1 VILATARTIVG
12 RKGTFFS
19 TVGLAILGVIAV
31 AVIRT
36 IVNARD
42 PEIHPSIGGAI
53 FVDQAGGLIFF
64 VGVLGAVLM
73 GALAGSYD
81 VAQGTMRYLV
91 MTGVSRLRIYAA
103 RGIALVASVF
113 VALVPGILLML
124 VLAVALPQ
132 VDGQGVDG
140 HDLLV
145 ALWSIALF
153 AGVYALVSMGI
164 GSLLRSNGAAIT
176 IALHQLRPHACALR
190 HRRLEREGRE
200 PRPSSGARHA
210 HGGRRLRNRLRPR
223 NGRRS
228 RLAGPVPRRRPGA
241 HRARRVLRT

>member
-64 VGVLGAVLM
+64 VGVLGGVLM

-91 MTGVSRLRIYAA
+91 MTGVSRLGIFAA

-132 VDGQGVDG
+132 VNGQGVDG

-145 ALWSIALF
+145 ALWAITLF

-176 IALHQLRPHACALR
+176 IALLINFALTPALFVIAIWSEKVASLALPAALATLTGDDDSEIGYALATVAVLAWLAVFLGGGLAR
-190 HRRLEREGRE
+190 IERDEY
-200 PRPSSGARHA
+200 
-210 HGGRRLRNRLRPR
+210 
-223 NGRRS
+223 
-228 RLAGPVPRRRPGA
+228 
-241 HRARRVLRT
+241 

>member
-1 VILATARTIVG
+1 MILATARTIVG

-53 FVDQAGGLIFF
+53 FVDQASGLIFF
-64 VGVLGAVLM
+64 VGVLGGVLM

-145 ALWSIALF
+145 ALWAIALF

-176 IALHQLRPHACALR
+176 IALLINFALTPALFVIAIWSEKVASLALPAALATLTGDDDSEIGYALATVAVLAWLALFLGGGLAR
-190 HRRLEREGRE
+190 IERDEY
-200 PRPSSGARHA
+200 
-210 HGGRRLRNRLRPR
+210 
-223 NGRRS
+223 
-228 RLAGPVPRRRPGA
+228 
-241 HRARRVLRT
+241 

>member
-1 VILATARTIVG
+1 MILATTRTIVG

-53 FVDQAGGLIFF
+53 FVDQASGLIFF
-64 VGVLGAVLM
+64 VGVLGGVLM

-145 ALWSIALF
+145 ALWAIALF

-176 IALHQLRPHACALR
+176 IALLINFALTPALFVIAIWSEKVASLALPAALATLTGDDDSEIGYALATVAVLAWLALFLGGGLAR
-190 HRRLEREGRE
+190 IERDEY
-200 PRPSSGARHA
+200 
-210 HGGRRLRNRLRPR
+210 
-223 NGRRS
+223 
-228 RLAGPVPRRRPGA
+228 
-241 HRARRVLRT
+241 

>member
-1 VILATARTIVG
+1 MILATARTIVG

-64 VGVLGAVLM
+64 VGVLGGVLM

-91 MTGVSRLRIYAA
+91 MTGVSRLRIYAT
-103 RGIALVASVF
+103 RGIALVTSVF

-145 ALWSIALF
+145 ALWAIALF

-176 IALHQLRPHACALR
+176 IALLINFALTPALFVIAIWSEKVASLALPAALATLTGDDDSEIGYALATVAVLAWLALFLGGGLAR
-190 HRRLEREGRE
+190 IERDEY
-200 PRPSSGARHA
+200 
-210 HGGRRLRNRLRPR
+210 
-223 NGRRS
+223 
-228 RLAGPVPRRRPGA
+228 
-241 HRARRVLRT
+241 

>member
-1 VILATARTIVG
+1 MILATARTIVG

-64 VGVLGAVLM
+64 VGVLGGVLM

-103 RGIALVASVF
+103 RGIALVTSVF

-145 ALWSIALF
+145 ALWAIALF

-176 IALHQLRPHACALR
+176 IALLINFALTPA
-190 HRRLEREGRE
+190 LFVIAIWSERVASLALPAALATLTGDDDSEIGYALATVAVLAWLALFL
-200 PRPSSGARHA
+200 GGGLARIE
-210 HGGRRLRNRLRPR
+210 RDEY
-223 NGRRS
+223 
-228 RLAGPVPRRRPGA
+228 
-241 HRARRVLRT
+241 

>member
-1 VILATARTIVG
+1 MILATARTIVG

-53 FVDQAGGLIFF
+53 FVDQASGLIFF
-64 VGVLGAVLM
+64 VGVLGGVLM

-91 MTGVSRLRIYAA
+91 MTGMSRLRIYAA
-103 RGIALVASVF
+103 RGIALVTSVF

-145 ALWSIALF
+145 ALWAIALF

-176 IALHQLRPHACALR
+176 IALLINFALTPALFVIAIWSEKVASLALPAALATLTGDDDSEIGYALATIAVLAWLALFLGGGLAR
-190 HRRLEREGRE
+190 IERDEY
-200 PRPSSGARHA
+200 
-210 HGGRRLRNRLRPR
+210 
-223 NGRRS
+223 
-228 RLAGPVPRRRPGA
+228 
-241 HRARRVLRT
+241 

>member
-1 VILATARTIVG
+1 MILATARTIVG

-64 VGVLGAVLM
+64 VGVLGGVLM

-91 MTGVSRLRIYAA
+91 KTGVSRLRIYAT
-103 RGIALVASVF
+103 RGIALVTSVF
-113 VALVPGILLML
+113 VALAPGILLML

-145 ALWSIALF
+145 ALWAIALF

-176 IALHQLRPHACALR
+176 IALLINFALTPA
-190 HRRLEREGRE
+190 LFVIAIWSERVASLALPAALATLTGDDDSEIGYALATVAVLAWLALVL
-200 PRPSSGARHA
+200 GGGLARIE
-210 HGGRRLRNRLRPR
+210 RDEY
-223 NGRRS
+223 
-228 RLAGPVPRRRPGA
+228 
-241 HRARRVLRT
+241 

>member
-1 VILATARTIVG
+1 MILATARTIVG

-53 FVDQAGGLIFF
+53 FVDQASGLIFF
-64 VGVLGAVLM
+64 VGVLGGVLM

-145 ALWSIALF
+145 ALWAIALF

-176 IALHQLRPHACALR
+176 IALLINFALTPA
-190 HRRLEREGRE
+190 LFIIAIWSERVANLALPAALATLTGDDD
-200 PRPSSGARHA
+200 SQIGYGLAAVAVVAWLALFLGGGLARIE
-210 HGGRRLRNRLRPR
+210 RDEY
-223 NGRRS
+223 
-228 RLAGPVPRRRPGA
+228 
-241 HRARRVLRT
+241 